1 MLESYLHTEFL
12 PPRRKPARMYR
23 VLITDSLSKAGLEVL
38 KNTPGIEVDERKG
51 LTPEQVRE
59 ALKTADGIIIRSGTR
74 LTAELLKDQPRL
86 KAIVRAGV
94 GVDNI
99 DLPAATREGIV
110 VMNTPAGNTISTAEH
125 TFAMLLSLA
134 RSIPPACATLK
145 NGKWDR
151 KSFTGTQLAGKTLG
165 VVGLG
170 RIGLSVARRAL
181 AFEMKVVGYDPF
193 MSAEKAAEMGIEFCS
208 NIDDLVPQVDFLT
221 VHTPMTPETEN
232 LINAERL
239 AKMRKGVRIINCA
252 RGGIIDEQAL
262 ADAIESG
269 HVAGAAF
276 DVFIQEPP
284 TDFRLINLPQVVAT
298 PHLAASTD
306 EAQELVALEAAEI
319 MAGYLT
325 RNEVRHA
332 VNMLPVS
339 GAEMANNAI
348 YLDLGLRLGLLL
360 AQMTKGSAVRSANLH
375 FRGEAASKKTKLI
388 ASSFAAGLLQGAVH
402 DVNIVNA
409 ELLAKER
416 GIQVTESQSTEVGDF
431 SSLISATVTTDQ
443 GEDYTA
449 AGTVFGKQFLR
460 LVRLDKFQL
469 EAYLDGLLLLYRHI
483 DKPGV
488 IGFIGTVCG
497 QQGVNIAH
505 MALGREKQEAGGDAL
520 AVLNLDN
527 EPSAE
532 VLAEIARNEAVT
544 GVQLLRLPKA
554 GAPLPWQV
562 CQ

>member
-1 MLESYLHTEFL
+1 
-12 PPRRKPARMYR
+12 MYR
-23 VLITDSLSKAGLEVL
+23 VLITDSLSKAGLEIL

-59 ALKTADGIIIRSGTR
+59 ALKEADGIIIRSGTR
-74 LTAELLKDQPRL
+74 LTPELLKDQPRL

-125 TFAMLLSLA
+125 TFAMLLAMA
-134 RSIPPACATLK
+134 RNIAPAAASMK
-145 NGKWDR
+145 QNKWDR

-193 MSAEKAAEMGIEFCS
+193 MSPEKAAEMGIEFCS
-208 NIDDLVPQVDFLT
+208 NIDDLIPRVDFLT
-221 VHTPMTPETEN
+221 VHTPVTPETMN
-232 LINAERL
+232 LLNAARL
-239 AKMRKGVRIINCA
+239 AKMKKGARIVNCA
-252 RGGIIDEQAL
+252 RGGIVDEHAL

-269 HVAGAAF
+269 HIAGAAF
-276 DVFIQEPP
+276 DVFVEEPP
-284 TDFRLINLPQVVAT
+284 KDFRLINVPQVTAT
-298 PHLAASTD
+298 PHLGASTD

-339 GAEMANNAI
+339 GAEMADNAI
-348 YLDLGLRLGLLL
+348 YLDLGLRLGILL
-360 AQMTKGSAVRSANLH
+360 AQLTKGQAVKSAKIQ

-388 ASSFAAGLLQGAVH
+388 SASFAAGLLQGAVH
-402 DVNIVNA
+402 DVNVVNA
-409 ELLAKER
+409 EMLAKER
-416 GIQVTESQSTEVGDF
+416 GIELTESLSSEMGDF
-431 SSLISATVTTDQ
+431 SSLVSATVVTDQ
-443 GEDYTA
+443 GDVTA

-469 EAYLDGLLLLYRHI
+469 EAFLDGLLLLYRHV
-483 DKPGV
+483 DRPGV
-488 IGFIGTVCG
+488 IGFIGTLCG
-497 QQGVNIAH
+497 THNVNIAH

-527 EPSAE
+527 EPSEA
-532 VLAEIARNEAVT
+532 VLAEIAKNDAVT
-544 GVQLLRLPKA
+544 GVQLIKLPKA
-554 GAPLPWQV
+554 GDPLPWQIL
-562 CQ
+562 Q